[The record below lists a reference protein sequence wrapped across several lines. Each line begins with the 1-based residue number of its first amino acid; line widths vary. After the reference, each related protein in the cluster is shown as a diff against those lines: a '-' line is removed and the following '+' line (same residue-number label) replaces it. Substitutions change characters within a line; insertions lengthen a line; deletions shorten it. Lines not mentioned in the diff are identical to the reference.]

1 MWGINRGGRLGYLL
15 LTNHLNSNCFININC
30 RYKHNIGR
38 GCVGWVDGF
47 GDTVAPKILIYA
59 KTDKQKLFYYY
70 IDTRLVL
77 IPAIPTFDN
86 KKYFKYGK
94 I

>member
-1 MWGINRGGRLGYLL
+1 M
-15 LTNHLNSNCFININC
+15 
-30 RYKHNIGR
+30 
-38 GCVGWVDGF
+38 DGF
-47 GDTVAPKILIYA
+47 GDTVSPKILIYA

-86 KKYFKYGK
+86 KNISNMEKYNKGRGFAITCYDFFKFFSNQ
-94 I
+94 IDLFL

>member
-1 MWGINRGGRLGYLL
+1 M
-15 LTNHLNSNCFININC
+15 
-30 RYKHNIGR
+30 
-38 GCVGWVDGF
+38 DGF